1 MGGTMQFK
9 SSKLFIVLILTMLS
23 MLVITGCGKSGT
35 RFDNEN
41 PIIRITS
48 YEGFDGSDTY
58 SSQDTLTFQ
67 QRIYWHA
74 NDPDGVIK
82 GYAFRILDSQNNPVS
97 TPGYPFIDED
107 GAITPTSVQ
116 NLLGNGWAIH
126 YLPGADQSV
135 ALDDPAAKRSIWTSQ
150 KYAVVNFPS
159 ADANGNP
166 LPSIQHKF
174 EVIAIDNRGG
184 ITPIPAFRMFNTTS
198 LRPECTVVTTKG
210 NPNGAAVGSGLKLSF
225 TMKETNPFL
234 ADTPWYY
241 EFKIQ
246 KINPNPDDPTTV
258 IDDGEW
264 FRTDGTNNPKLNE
277 YMLTANTTPALTYDF
292 DSNGTQISRTR
303 VVGRAY
309 NLSGVISDVTT
320 LSSNLLFA
328 VKPGFKPKAYVYDPK
343 VHALGDNHYLDY
355 TYEDQKTPA
364 EVMPFSVSG
373 GKVKY
378 AIPMF
383 KDLNNRNTAVNSQN
397 FKIWLRWGWLGE
409 YGIVRND
416 GSVGYPGTPY
426 DKKVD
431 TVLDASMP
439 PTSDANYFS
448 EITHFDL
455 RYNDAPYNFPPYAN
469 SIQVDN
475 DGTRWL
481 RIPTNS
487 VLGQGIVL
495 ANLPSGDHK
504 FTVRVVDLQN
514 IPSDPVNY
522 EFTLVDPV
530 APANRS
536 GILIIDQDSHNNT
549 SSPEPYV
556 TDFYN
561 YILSGFSG
569 TKDFISLPTSSQ
581 AGDTYLDRRDRRL
594 AYSDLAH
601 YKLVIY
607 HTDRP
612 GENGDL
618 FKDCDGLV
626 LYLQSGG
633 NLLISGSENLAAG
646 TIGPMVSN
654 NQQTLLTAL
663 GINYSATAVQASGTN
678 INNNPFFQKAIGRTG
693 FGDIALK
700 YGTGDAASFN
710 SLVNLRQ
717 GMGAVSYFDPALI
730 TAEPI
735 FGYGC
740 KPTTSTATPPTQ
752 EQYNTFSQR
761 IVGVRNIN
769 GQSHAYTLGFPLS
782 YMIQSDAKAFMDRV
796 FTEIGL

>member
-1 MGGTMQFK
+1 MGGTMQFR
-9 SSKLFIVLILTMLS
+9 SSKLFLVLILTMLS
-23 MLVITGCGKSGT
+23 MLAITGCGKSGS

-48 YEGFDGSDTY
+48 YEGYDGSETY

-82 GYAFRILDSQNNPVS
+82 GYAFRILDNQNNPVP
-97 TPGYPFIDED
+97 TPGYPYIDED
-107 GAITPTSVQ
+107 GTITPTNVQ

-135 ALDDPAAKRSIWTSQ
+135 ALDDPQAKRTIWTSQ
-150 KYAVVNFPS
+150 KFAIVNFPS
-159 ADANGNP
+159 ADDNGDP
-166 LPSIQHKF
+166 LPSQHKF

-184 ITPIPAFRMFNTTS
+184 ITPIPAYRQFNTSS
-198 LRPECTVVTTKG
+198 LRPNCTVVTTKG
-210 NPNGAAVGSGLKLSF
+210 NPNGSAVGSGLKLFFS
-225 TMKETNPFL
+225 MKETNPFL

-246 KINPNPDDPTTV
+246 KLNPDPDDPTVVLSET
-258 IDDGEW
+258 EW
-264 FRTDGTNNPKLNE
+264 FRTDGANNPKLNE
-277 YMLTANTTPALTYDF
+277 YLLTRDTTPALTYDF
-292 DSNGTQISRTR
+292 DGSGTQTSRTR

-309 NLSGVISDVTT
+309 NLSGVISDVTS
-320 LSSNLLFA
+320 LPSNLLFA
-328 VKPGFKPKAYVYDPK
+328 VKPGFKPKAEIYDPK
-343 VHALGDNHYLDY
+343 IHALGDNHYLDY

-364 EVMPFSVSG
+364 EVMPFTVTN

-409 YGIVRND
+409 YGIVQQN
-416 GSVGYPGTPY
+416 GNILYPGTPY

-431 TVLDASMP
+431 TVLDASLP
-439 PTSDANYFS
+439 ATSSANYFS

-455 RYNDAPYNFPPYAN
+455 RYNDAPYNFPPYADY
-469 SIQVDN
+469 IHTDG

-487 VLGQGIVL
+487 VLGQGIVM
-495 ANLPSGDHK
+495 ANLPSGHHK

-514 IPSDPVNY
+514 VPSDPLSY
-522 EFTLVDPV
+522 EFDLIDPIP
-530 APANRS
+530 AANRD
-536 GILIIDQDSHNNT
+536 GILVIDQDSHNLT

-556 TDFYN
+556 TDLYN
-561 YILSGFSG
+561 YILSGYSG
-569 TKDFISLPTSSQ
+569 TIDFINLPVASQ
-581 AGDTYLDRRDRRL
+581 AGNTYQDRRDRRL
-594 AYSDLAH
+594 AYSDLTR

-607 HTDRP
+607 HSDRP

-626 LYLQSGG
+626 LYLQNGG
-633 NLLISGSENLAAG
+633 NLLISGAENLASG
-646 TIGPMVSN
+646 TIGAMVGN
-654 NQQTLLTAL
+654 NQQTLIAAL
-663 GINYSATAVQASGTN
+663 GINYSADAVLAAGTN
-678 INNNPFFQKAIGRTG
+678 LNTNPFFQKAIGQAG
-693 FGDIALK
+693 FGDINLK
-700 YGTGDAASFN
+700 YGTGDDASFN
-710 SLVNLRQ
+710 AIVNLRQ
-717 GMGAVSYFDPALI
+717 GLGPVSYFNPAQI

-735 FGYGC
+735 FIYGC
-740 KPTTSTATPPTQ
+740 KPTTSSATPPTQ
-752 EQYNTFSQR
+752 EQYDTFSQR

-769 GQSHAYTLGFPLS
+769 NQGRTYTLGFPLS
-782 YMIQSDAKAFMDRV
+782 YMRQADAMAFMNQV
-796 FTEIGL
+796 FTEVGLR